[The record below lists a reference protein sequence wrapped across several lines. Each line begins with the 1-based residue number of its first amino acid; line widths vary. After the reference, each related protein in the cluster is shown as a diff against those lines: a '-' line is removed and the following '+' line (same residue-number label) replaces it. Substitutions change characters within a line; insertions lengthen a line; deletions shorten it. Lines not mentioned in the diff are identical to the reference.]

1 MGCIHCC
8 MGLRCVEERGC
19 GIIWVCRVSR
29 ARWTWCGSGGLRG
42 VRWLKLGR
50 KIDGWPWEWGCS
62 VRHKVCC
69 VSGLLELVW
78 VHFISWVWCALML
91 LLRCVLDLGVV
102 VKDGASWPGLEAICL
117 RVRPSFRMLLAMC
130 VPGACV
136 LRKRV
141 RSLIKLS

>member
-1 MGCIHCC
+1 MDVP
-8 MGLRCVEERGC
+8 CVPGTLDLVWERG
-19 GIIWVCRVSR
+19 VARR
-29 ARWTWCGSGGLRG
+29 ALVEVGVENRWMAS
-42 VRWLKLGR
+42 
-50 KIDGWPWEWGCS
+50 CS

-78 VHFISWVWCALML
+78 VHFISWVWCVLML

-117 RVRPSFRMLLAMC
+117 RVRPSFRILLAMC